1 MQQRGYA
8 TVLTNHSK
16 QTDFPHHW
24 VHCSSF
30 LFFPHNYEYFLIWIF
45 LFFTLLWYRYGIY
58 MGQITQMEYEN
69 KQLQWQ
75 RILINNAELILN
87 VEKYVTFSDFLKVGI
102 SFSGRSKGQV
112 TNSLQRALIPTVPKK
127 IPLRFWSMFARQ
139 RHTTAA
145 DLQCIHY
152 MNLPFQNISKVLC
165 FFEM

>member
-87 VEKYVTFSDFLKVGI
+87 VEKCDTFSDFLKVGI

-127 IPLRFWSMFARQ
+127 IPLRFLVNVCLIAPHNCCRFAV
-139 RHTTAA
+139 HPLHESPIPKHLKGA
-145 DLQCIHY
+145 LF
-152 MNLPFQNISKVLC
+152 L
-165 FFEM
+165 